1 MNYAIIAAG
10 EGERLKSEGLNCSK
24 PLVPILGMP
33 LIGRILKT
41 CVNHD
46 ADSITCIIN
55 EESLDVRRYLQSLIL
70 PVPVNLVIQSTP
82 SSMHSLYRMRPY
94 LESKPFILMT
104 TDSVYHEKEFDGFFH
119 KIKSGKGRDG
129 IMAVTDFID
138 DEKPLYVELDAHGRI
153 EKFSDSVTKSK
164 CVTGGMYYF
173 EKNIYPVAEQIIND
187 GGQRLRLLLKKLTD
201 RNYAFQSFRF
211 SKIIDVDHVTDIAK
225 AEAFLSEG
233 LQ

>member
-10 EGERLKSEGLNCSK
+10 EGERLKNEGLDCSK
-24 PLVPILGMP
+24 PLVPILGIP

-41 CVNHD
+41 CINHQ

-55 EESLDVRRYLQSLIL
+55 EEALDVRRYLQTLIL
-70 PVPVNLVIQSTP
+70 PVPLTLIIQSTL

-94 LESKPFILMT
+94 LEFKPFILMT
-104 TDSVYHEKEFDGFFH
+104 TDSVFHEKEFDSFFH
-119 KIKSGKGRDG
+119 QVKSGKNRDG

-138 DEKPLYVELDAHGRI
+138 DEKPLYVEIGEQGRI
-153 EKFSDSVTKSK
+153 EKFSDTVTKSK

-173 EKNIYPVAEQIIND
+173 EKNIYPVAEKVINT
-187 GGQRLRLLLKKLTD
+187 GGQRLRLLLKNLAEQD
-201 RNYAFQSFRF
+201 YAFQSFLF

>member
-10 EGERLKSEGLNCSK
+10 EGERLKSEGVDCSK

-41 CVNHD
+41 CVNHE
-46 ADSITCIIN
+46 ADFITCIIN
-55 EESLDVRRYLQSLIL
+55 EESLDVRRYLQSLVL
-70 PVPVNLVIQSTP
+70 PVPLNLIIQSTP

-104 TDSVYHEKEFDGFFH
+104 TDSVFHEKEFDVFFH
-119 KIKSGKGRDG
+119 EVKSGKNRDG
-129 IMAVTDFID
+129 IMAVTDFVD
-138 DEKPLYVELDAHGRI
+138 DEKPLYVEIDEQGRI

-173 EKNIYPVAEQIIND
+173 EKNIYPVTEQIIKE
-187 GGQRLRLLLKKLTD
+187 GGQRLRLLLKKLAD
-201 RNYAFQSFRF
+201 RNYVFQSFQF
-211 SKIIDVDHVTDIAK
+211 SKIIDVDHASDIAK

-233 LQ
+233 MQ